1 VAEIYLDAA
10 QLSMLKRILFIHLPP
25 GAHAS
30 VFGSRATG
38 RNLKRHSDV
47 DVLID
52 APFELPLATMAD
64 LREALDE
71 SDLACRVDVI
81 QRSQTEPAFVAALE
95 ERGIAALPLEG

>member
-1 VAEIYLDAA
+1 
-10 QLSMLKRILFIHLPP
+10 
-25 GAHAS
+25 
-30 VFGSRATG
+30 
-38 RNLKRHSDV
+38 
-47 DVLID
+47 
-52 APFELPLATMAD
+52 